1 MFMECFQG
9 YYCDRSDGG
18 WECRYFSALYPTLRI
33 ASDITYSL
41 TRGKWFPPLE
51 SMMIILAMVLT
62 LVVSPYKKKLNVHN
76 KLDIL
81 LLASSW
87 VVVIMINPSTM
98 FTHLALSEVISTVPL
113 VCLTLL
119 VVRHFTSVCHKREQ
133 YSSFYVQNI
142 AHSLWQWSTK
152 CKGIGNEQTCSASRP
167 LLQSAT

>member
-1 MFMECFQG
+1 MQVLFC
-9 YYCDRSDGG
+9 
-18 WECRYFSALYPTLRI
+18 LYPTLRI
-33 ASDITYSL
+33 TSYITYSL
-41 TRGKWFPPLE
+41 TRGKMFPPLE
-51 SMMIILAMVLT
+51 SLMIILAMVLT
-62 LVVSPYKKKLNVHN
+62 LVVSPYKKKFKVHN

-81 LLASSW
+81 LLASSL
-87 VVVIMINPSTM
+87 VVVIMITPGTM
-98 FTHLALSEVISTVPL
+98 FTWGEIPPVFHLALSEVISTVPL

-119 VVRHFTSVCHKREQ
+119 VVRHFTSICHKREQ